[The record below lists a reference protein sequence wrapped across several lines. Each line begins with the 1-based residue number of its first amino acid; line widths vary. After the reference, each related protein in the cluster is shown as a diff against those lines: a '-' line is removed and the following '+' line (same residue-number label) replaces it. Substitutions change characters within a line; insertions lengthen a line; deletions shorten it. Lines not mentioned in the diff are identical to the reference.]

1 MKNSIKLIAAGAI
14 AIAAF
19 ATTSAQAQD
28 IVIGGA
34 GSKSFVGTL
43 KVTPGKYITL
53 ATPGV
58 SVSSTFNP
66 VTMAGTLIEQG
77 SVSSSTSAKVNNA
90 SILKEIYGLG
100 PNDRLPKG
108 TSLVWQVEGSD
119 VFAQGKLV
127 ALQVTKTSA
136 GTTYAI
142 TDAESIF
149 STEFLTGELVT
160 TSKTAKTDKKKN
172 ITTTTTNFS
181 AGIYGVQ
188 YDGIRIEGVG
198 TLKEVDVSGGN
209 PNISITATIPLS
221 GTYIPP
227 VE

>member
-19 ATTSAQAQD
+19 ATTSAQAQE

-43 KVTPGKYITL
+43 KVTPGKYLTIT
-53 ATPGV
+53 TPDGAV
-58 SVSSTFNP
+58 SATFNP
-66 VTMAGTLIEQG
+66 VTMAGTLIEQS
-77 SVSSSTSAKVNNA
+77 SVSSSTSNKVTNA
-90 SILKEIYGLG
+90 SILAAVLDVDKA
-100 PNDRLPKG
+100 PKG
-108 TSLVWQVEGSD
+108 TSLVWQVDGSD

-127 ALQVTKTSA
+127 ALTITNSKT
-136 GTTYAI
+136 GTTYSIA
-142 TDAESIF
+142 DAESIF

-160 TSKTAKTDKKKN
+160 TSKTAKTDKKN

-188 YDGIRIEGVG
+188 YDGITIEGVG

-221 GTYIPP
+221 GTYIP
-227 VE
+227 